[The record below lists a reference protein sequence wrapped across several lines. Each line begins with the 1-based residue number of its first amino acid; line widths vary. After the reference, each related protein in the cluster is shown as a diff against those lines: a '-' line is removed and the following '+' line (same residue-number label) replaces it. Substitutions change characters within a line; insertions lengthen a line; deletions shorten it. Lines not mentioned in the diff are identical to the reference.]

1 MAAHW
6 LDDIER
12 KESRKQGHASDSAR
26 IQDKKF
32 RIQQNYE
39 KNHKVYDG
47 FVEKLHSLVDRV
59 NNLPLEYREEYGKI
73 SFKEKDSKLNN
84 HLRYFSSSRRT
95 QKTEFKGL
103 LHPLKN
109 VHYKHVRIIYFNIAK
124 LMDKV
129 EVEIREEF
137 LEKKRRDGK
146 EVPEHENPRQ
156 FRKPESDKDKFH
168 EIYYYEMGK
177 LTEDLAYKILD
188 WLAFKQNVDHIPIV
202 IDGEPRFKE

>member
-1 MAAHW
+1 MAHW

-12 KESRKQGHASDSAR
+12 RESRKRGHASDSAR

-32 RIQQNYE
+32 RIRQNYE
-39 KNHKVYDG
+39 KNQKVYDG
-47 FVEKLHSLVDRV
+47 FIDKLHALVDRV

-73 SFKEKDSKLNN
+73 NFKEKASKLDNQ
-84 HLRYFSSSRRT
+84 LKYFSSSRRT
-95 QKTEFKGL
+95 QKMEFKGL

-109 VHYKHVRIIYFNIAK
+109 VHYKHVRIIYFNVAK

-146 EVPEHENPRQ
+146 VVPEHENPRE
-156 FRKPESDKDKFH
+156 FKKPHSDKDKFH
-168 EIYYYEMGK
+168 EIYYYGMEK
-177 LTEDLAYKILD
+177 LTEDLAYRILD
-188 WLAFKQNVDHIPIV
+188 WLAFKENVDHIPIV

>member
-1 MAAHW
+1 VTHW

-12 KESRKQGHASDSAR
+12 RESRKQGHASDSAR

-39 KNHKVYDG
+39 KNQKVYND
-47 FVEKLHSLVDRV
+47 FIERLHSLVDRV

-73 SFKEKDSKLNN
+73 NFREKPSKLDN
-84 HLRYFSSSRRT
+84 HLKYFSSSRRT

-103 LHPLKN
+103 LHPLKI

-124 LMDKV
+124 HMDKV
-129 EVEIREEF
+129 EVEILEEF

-146 EVPEHENPRQ
+146 VVPEHENPHQ
-156 FRKPESDKDKFH
+156 FKKPESEKDKFH

-177 LTEDLAYKILD
+177 LTDDLVYKILD
-188 WLAFKQNVDHIPIV
+188 WLAFKEKVDHIPIV
-202 IDGEPRFKE
+202 LDGEARFKE